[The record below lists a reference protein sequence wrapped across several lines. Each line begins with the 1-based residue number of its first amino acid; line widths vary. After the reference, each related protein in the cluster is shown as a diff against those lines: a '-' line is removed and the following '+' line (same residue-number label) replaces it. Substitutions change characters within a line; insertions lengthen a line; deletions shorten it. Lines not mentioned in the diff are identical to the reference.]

1 MKKLVLGISVV
12 LLVIAWGLV
21 QDTATL
27 AGAPGL
33 TIDGQI
39 GVSAAVALAEG
50 HIKGVARSLE
60 LLAMTGEVRSGR
72 WESMRGLLARLSEVQ
87 VPTVVFFAHPD
98 GSYYTVEKG
107 KTDQN
112 ISDRAYFRK
121 VMAGEIAIGDLV
133 VSKTTGKKVAV
144 AAVPVKNAG
153 KVTGALGAAI
163 HLDRLSELLAQELRL
178 PQNMVIYA
186 IDGKE
191 GSTALHSVTR
201 LIFADPAKQGSE
213 TLRKAVKEMLSKEEG
228 VVTYVFEGNQ
238 KMAVFKTSSLTGWR
252 FALAVTTG
260 RVD

>member
-1 MKKLVLGISVV
+1 MKKLMWGISLA
-12 LLVIAWGLV
+12 LLVSAFGSV
-21 QDTATL
+21 ENARAQTGST
-27 AGAPGL
+27 GL

-39 GVSAAVALAEG
+39 GVSAAVALAES
-50 HIKGVARSLE
+50 HIKGAARSLE
-60 LLAMTGEVRSGR
+60 LLAMTKEVRSGK
-72 WESMRGLLARLSEVQ
+72 WESMRGLLTRLSEVQ
-87 VPTVVFFAHPD
+87 VPAVVFFAHPD

-121 VMAGEIAIGDLV
+121 VMAGEIAIGGLV
-133 VSKTTGKKVAV
+133 VSKTTGKKVVV

-153 KVTGALGAAI
+153 RVIGALGAAI
-163 HLDRLSELLAQELRL
+163 HLDKLSELLVQELRL
-178 PQNMVIYA
+178 PQNMVVYA
-186 IDGKE
+186 IDGTE
-191 GSTALHSVTR
+191 GSTALHSMTG

-238 KMAVFKTSSLTGWR
+238 KTAVFKTSSLTGWR